1 MDVRSVS
8 AAVERGGGQRLVPS
22 SWLRECAD
30 LLPRGGPALDVA
42 CGTGRHALVLAAAG
56 YEVHAVD
63 RDAAKIEELS
73 RSAAQLGMTI
83 AAEVRDLETGAPDL
97 GRDVYALIVVV
108 HYLHRPLFPAL
119 VQALAPRGLLLYETF
134 TVDQALR
141 GRPTSPDHLL
151 QHGELRTLL
160 APLVIERERD
170 GAFDGRMVAAV
181 AARKRC

>member
-1 MDVRSVS
+1 MDVRSVTT
-8 AAVERGGGQRLVPS
+8 ALERGAGQRSAPS
-22 SWLRECAD
+22 SWLVECAD

-83 AAEVRDLETGAPDL
+83 TAEVRDLETAVPDL
-97 GRDVYALIVVV
+97 GRDIYALIAVF

-134 TVDQALR
+134 TVDQARR

-151 QHGELRTLL
+151 QHGELRALL
-160 APLVIERERD
+160 APLDIERERD
-170 GAFDGRMVAAV
+170 GAYEGRMVAAV
-181 AARKRC
+181 AARKLG